1 MKPPGPKKPNNSS
14 EETSPDSDKG
24 LSGGVVTGIVF
35 GSLFLAGIV
44 ALVLYLC
51 LHKKKKVG
59 GGSTTRAS
67 QRSLPISGTT
77 DQMQEQRVKNVAS
90 SVADL
95 KSSPAEK
102 VTVDRVMKNGS
113 ISRARS
119 PITASQYTVSSLQ
132 VATNSFSQEN
142 IIGEGSLGRVYRGE
156 FPNGKVT
163 QKF

>member
-1 MKPPGPKKPNNSS
+1 M
-14 EETSPDSDKG
+14 
-24 LSGGVVTGIVF
+24 F
-35 GSLFLAGIV
+35 GSLFVAGIV

-51 LHKKKKVG
+51 LHKKKRKVG
-59 GGSTTRAS
+59 RSTRAT
-67 QRSLPISGTT
+67 QRSLPLSGTT
-77 DQMQEQRVKNVAS
+77 EMQEQRVKSVA

-113 ISRARS
+113 ISRIRS

-142 IIGEGSLGRVYRGE
+142 IIGEGSLGRVYRAE

-163 QKF
+163 RKLIGFYTKQSQYAFFGLNFSV

>member
-1 MKPPGPKKPNNSS
+1 
-14 EETSPDSDKG
+14 

-35 GSLFLAGIV
+35 GSLFVAGII

-51 LHKKKKVG
+51 LHKKKRKVR
-59 GGSTTRAS
+59 GSTRAS
-67 QRSLPISGTT
+67 QRSLPLSGTPEV
-77 DQMQEQRVKNVAS
+77 QEQRVKSVA

-113 ISRARS
+113 ISRIRS

-142 IIGEGSLGRVYRGE
+142 IIGEGSLGRVYRAE

-163 QKF
+163 QKLTAFYTKQS

>member
-1 MKPPGPKKPNNSS
+1 M
-14 EETSPDSDKG
+14 
-24 LSGGVVTGIVF
+24 F
-35 GSLFLAGIV
+35 GSLFVAGIV

-51 LHKKKKVG
+51 LHKNKKKVREN
-59 GGSTTRAS
+59 TRAS
-67 QRSLPISGTT
+67 QRNLPLSATT
-77 DQMQEQRVKNVAS
+77 EMEEQRVKSVA

-95 KSSPAEK
+95 KSSPAAK

-113 ISRARS
+113 VSRIRS

-142 IIGEGSLGRVYRGE
+142 IIGEGSLGRVYRAE

-163 QKF
+163 QSRKVSKLNKANFLSWD